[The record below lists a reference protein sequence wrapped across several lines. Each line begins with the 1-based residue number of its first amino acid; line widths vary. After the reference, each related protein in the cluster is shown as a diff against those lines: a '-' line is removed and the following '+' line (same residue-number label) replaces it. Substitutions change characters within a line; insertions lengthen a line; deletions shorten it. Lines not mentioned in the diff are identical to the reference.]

1 MILHLSS
8 TWKGRHRVN
17 SQVLICPLSPL
28 FVNVFRCRF
37 GCSKSVCANKSWGEK
52 TWASLRTV
60 CVCCLYNDIHIY
72 THIHTHVY
80 IYMCVCLSWPSKQ
93 FQPIAQVIA
102 PCAQNWH
109 TGNSLD
115 VYNGCDFLQ
124 THQWFAMVV
133 ARLCLVLRH
142 DKQTPRKLDWMQFS
156 IFTMNN
162 LPNWNCLVTLAV
174 SNMQVYCH

>member
-1 MILHLSS
+1 MCLDVGLVVQS
-8 TWKGRHRVN
+8 
-17 SQVLICPLSPL
+17 
-28 FVNVFRCRF
+28 RF
-37 GCSKSVCANKSWGEK
+37 APTNLGGKRLGPASGLCVYVVC
-52 TWASLRTV
+52 TTTYTFIHTYTHMCIYV
-60 CVCCLYNDIHIY
+60 CVCVSADPQSN
-72 THIHTHVY
+72 
-80 IYMCVCLSWPSKQ
+80 SNPSCSNL
-93 FQPIAQVIA
+93 IV

-109 TGNSLD
+109 TGNNLD